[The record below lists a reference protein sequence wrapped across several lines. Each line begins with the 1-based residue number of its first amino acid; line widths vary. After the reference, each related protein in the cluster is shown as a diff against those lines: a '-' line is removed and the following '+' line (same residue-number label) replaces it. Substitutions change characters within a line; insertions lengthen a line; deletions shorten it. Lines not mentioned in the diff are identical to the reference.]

1 MTVGAHDLARCS
13 ACGGVH
19 VPTLSEVLPLLGD
32 GRAVVCLCEPC
43 CADTVRRAAGILDE
57 VALEQAEVVRAR
69 ITGVAQSLRETG
81 VVLRAVDI
89 PRSER
94 SELLGCVQAN

>member
-1 MTVGAHDLARCS
+1 MASDPPTRCNV
-13 ACGGVH
+13 CRGVH
-19 VPTLSEVLPLLGD
+19 VPVLSEVLPLLGD

-69 ITGVAQSLRETG
+69 IAGIADRLRESG
-81 VVLRAVDI
+81 VVLRAVDV

-94 SELLGCVQAN
+94 VELLSCVQAN

>member
-1 MTVGAHDLARCS
+1 MASDPLVRCDT
-13 ACGGVH
+13 CGGCH

-32 GRAVVCLCEPC
+32 GRAVVCFCEPC
-43 CADTVRRAAGILDE
+43 CADTVRRAARILDE
-57 VALEQAEVVRAR
+57 VAIEQAEIVRAR
-69 ITGVAQSLRETG
+69 IAGIAERLRESG

-94 SELLGCVQAN
+94 SELLACVQAN

>member
-1 MTVGAHDLARCS
+1 MASDPPARCADCGGAHVA
-13 ACGGVH
+13 
-19 VPTLSEVLPLLGD
+19 TLSEVLPLLGD

-57 VALEQAEVVRAR
+57 VALEQAELVRAR
-69 ITGVAQSLRETG
+69 IAGVADRLRDSG

-94 SELLGCVQAN
+94 VELLSCVQAN